1 MTNEWLEL
9 AWINF
14 VKAILH
20 GQVVVDNREIEI
32 EQVLTEE
39 QREAVYRLTEK
50 HEREMARLLRS
61 TFLGFVKSPESSLT
75 KKRFVAS

>member
-9 AWINF
+9 AWINY

-20 GQVVVDNREIEI
+20 GQIVVDNREIEV

-39 QREAVYRLTEK
+39 QREAVYNLTER
-50 HEREMARLLRS
+50 HSREMARLLRS
-61 TFLGFVKSPESSLT
+61 FC
-75 KKRFVAS
+75 

>member
-1 MTNEWLEL
+1 MSNEWLEI
-9 AWINF
+9 AWINY

-20 GQVVVDNREIEI
+20 GQIVVNNREITI

-39 QREAVYRLTEK
+39 QRETVYRLTEK

-61 TFLGFVKSPESSLT
+61 FVNEDNYSGLPEHYEL
-75 KKRFVAS
+75 

>member
-39 QREAVYRLTEK
+39 QREAVYRLTSK
-50 HEREMARLLRS
+50 HEYEMARLLRS
-61 TFLGFVKSPESSLT
+61 FVSEDNYSRLPEHYEL
-75 KKRFVAS
+75 

>member
-39 QREAVYRLTEK
+39 QREAVYRLEGK
-50 HEREMARLLRS
+50 HEYEMARLLRS
-61 TFLGFVKSPESSLT
+61 FVND
-75 KKRFVAS
+75 